1 MKMAQ
6 EQGLRWQKL
15 LQYEH
20 EQRLYLEDM
29 VEQLG
34 KQHSNLE
41 KQIRKSMNGAVS
53 PTAHDTAGHN
63 TLTITC
69 IYHFIHMILPCCIVG
84 WFVLWCLHCITFV
97 YLFFPCF
104 YIVRGQDV
112 CYVIQDWWML
122 PATHVTVLLFLGRC
136 V

>member
-34 KQHSNLE
+34 KQHSSLE
-41 KQIRKSMNGAVS
+41 KQIQKSMNGAIQ
-53 PTAHDTAGHN
+53 PPDTAG
-63 TLTITC
+63 LSLSLSLSLSVYSLLCSVYCLSC
-69 IYHFIHMILPCCIVG
+69 ICI
-84 WFVLWCLHCITFV
+84 
-97 YLFFPCF
+97 
-104 YIVRGQDV
+104 
-112 CYVIQDWWML
+112 
-122 PATHVTVLLFLGRC
+122 
-136 V
+136 

>member
-1 MKMAQ
+1 MAQ

-41 KQIRKSMNGAVS
+41 KQIRKSMNGAIGQPVADTVGKSMNVS
-53 PTAHDTAGHN
+53 
-63 TLTITC
+63 
-69 IYHFIHMILPCCIVG
+69 VS
-84 WFVLWCLHCITFV
+84 
-97 YLFFPCF
+97 
-104 YIVRGQDV
+104 Q
-112 CYVIQDWWML
+112 
-122 PATHVTVLLFLGRC
+122 
-136 V
+136 